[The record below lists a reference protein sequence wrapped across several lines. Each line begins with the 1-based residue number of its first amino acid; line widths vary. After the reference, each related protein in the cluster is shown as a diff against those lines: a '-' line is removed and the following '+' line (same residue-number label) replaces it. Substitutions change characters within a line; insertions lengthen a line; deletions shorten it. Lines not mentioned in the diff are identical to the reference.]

1 MELVKEKEKSNFSIG
16 GLMKDA
22 VKRIKKYKELKA
34 DIVDIDLKIQE
45 LEEDMIGVS
54 GQGNGERTGKT
65 YKITSSVEQ
74 QAEKHIK
81 EKDKLLRER
90 ALKEREIA
98 RIDNALT
105 VLNED
110 EYDVVKTIHI
120 DNEKWWRLE
129 EKYRKSYRA
138 LKYTEEDAIK
148 KMEKYLS

>member
-1 MELVKEKEKSNFSIG
+1 
-16 GLMKDA
+16 MKDT

-45 LEEDMIGVS
+45 LEEDMIGIS
-54 GQGNGERTGKT
+54 GQGTGERTGKT

-74 QAEKHIK
+74 QAEKHIE

-105 VLNED
+105 VLKED
-110 EYDVVKTIHI
+110 EKDIVVTALIEQKRYAILEIKYDRTYSRIKQI
-120 DNEKWWRLE
+120 ERE
-129 EKYRKSYRA
+129 
-138 LKYTEEDAIK
+138 AIS
-148 KMEKYLS
+148 KMEKYF

>member
-1 MELVKEKEKSNFSIG
+1 
-16 GLMKDA
+16 MKDT

-45 LEEDMIGVS
+45 LEEDMIGIS
-54 GQGNGERTGKT
+54 GQGTGERTGKT

-74 QAEKHIK
+74 QAEKHMK

-105 VLNED
+105 ILKED
-110 EYDVVKTIHI
+110 EKDIVVTALIEQKRYAILEIKYDRTYS
-120 DNEKWWRLE
+120 R
-129 EKYRKSYRA
+129 
-138 LKYTEEDAIK
+138 IK
-148 KMEKYLS
+148 QIECEAVRKMEKYF